1 MTSAARDLQRARAL
15 WRHLASVLREETDA
29 VHPRL
34 QIALGLMTV
43 LPQFVG
49 NRLRVV
55 LLRWARVPI
64 GHGTVIWG
72 RPTIVGNAAQHDNL
86 SFGQGCVV
94 NAGCHFDASGRIEV
108 GHRVSIGQQVM
119 ILTNSHDIANADQ
132 RAGHNHIRSVV
143 IHDGAWLGTRCTVLP
158 GVVIGAGSV
167 VAAGAVVTR
176 SVEPNTL
183 VGGVPARFIRSL
195 ADVPPVSSEG
205 LASVGNAG

>member
-1 MTSAARDLQRARAL
+1 MSCGDPD
-15 WRHLASVLREETDA
+15 LASARGRRRHIGGVFREETVA
-29 VHPRL
+29 VNPRL
-34 QIALGLMTV
+34 QVASALMSV

-49 NRLRVV
+49 NRVRVV

-72 RPTIVGNAAQHDNL
+72 RPTIVGNARRHNNL
-86 SFGQGCVV
+86 SFGRDCVV

-119 ILTNSHDIANADQ
+119 ILTNGHEFAGSQQ
-132 RAGHNHIRSVV
+132 RAGLNIIRTVE
-143 IHDGAWLGTRCTVLP
+143 IHDGAWLSTRCTVLP
-158 GVVIGAGSV
+158 GVVIGAGSI

-183 VGGVPARFIRSL
+183 VGGVPARFIRALDDQERSKHTT
-195 ADVPPVSSEG
+195 
-205 LASVGNAG
+205 